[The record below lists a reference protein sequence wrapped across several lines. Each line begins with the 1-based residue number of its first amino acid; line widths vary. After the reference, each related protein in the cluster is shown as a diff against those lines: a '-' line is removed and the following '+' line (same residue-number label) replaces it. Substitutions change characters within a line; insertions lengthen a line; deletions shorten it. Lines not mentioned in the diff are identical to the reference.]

1 MNRSLAILGL
11 CLAFLAAGC
20 GGDAAAPASGQ
31 AATGIPAVPSAP
43 APDTLHP
50 RLRLVTNQGA
60 ITVELD
66 GENAPISV
74 NNFLGYADAGHYAG
88 TVFHQVEPG
97 FIAAAGGYTESLAEK
112 GTTQRPI
119 RNEADNGL
127 KNTRGT
133 IACARS
139 PEVIDSTTCQFFF
152 NLADNAQLDHQ
163 GREPADY
170 GYCVF
175 GKVVEGLEVLDKIS
189 AVPAG
194 PQGELPSVPQQAVV
208 IERITRVR

>member
-1 MNRSLAILGL
+1 MNRPLSTLGVFLAL
-11 CLAFLAAGC
+11 LAAGC
-20 GGDAAAPASGQ
+20 GGDAAAPAGDQ
-31 AATGIPAVPSAP
+31 AATGNPTSPTAP
-43 APDTLHP
+43 APDTRHP

-74 NNFLGYADAGHYAG
+74 SNFLGYADAGHYAG

-112 GTTQRPI
+112 ATTERPI

-152 NLADNAQLDHQ
+152 NLADNTQLDHQ

-189 AVPAG
+189 ALPAG
-194 PQGELPSVPQQAVV
+194 PQGELSSVPQQAVV
-208 IERITRVR
+208 IERVTRVR

>member
-1 MNRSLAILGL
+1 MNRSLSTLGL
-11 CLAFLAAGC
+11 FLALLAAGC
-20 GGDAAAPASGQ
+20 GGDAAAPAGDQ
-31 AATGIPAVPSAP
+31 AATGGPASPSAP

-74 NNFLGYADAGHYAG
+74 SNFLGYADAGHYVG

-112 GTTQRPI
+112 ATAQRPI

-133 IACARS
+133 LACARS

-152 NLADNAQLDHQ
+152 NLADNPQLDHQ

-175 GKVVEGLEVLDKIS
+175 GKVVEGFEVLDKIA
-189 AVPAG
+189 AVPAA

-208 IERITRVR
+208 IERVTRVR

>member
-1 MNRSLAILGL
+1 MNRSLSTFGVF
-11 CLAFLAAGC
+11 LALLAAGC
-20 GGDAAAPASGQ
+20 GGDAAAPAGDQ
-31 AATGIPAVPSAP
+31 AATSGPASPSAP
-43 APDTLHP
+43 PPDTLRP

-74 NNFLGYADAGHYAG
+74 GNFLAYADAGHYAG

-97 FIAAAGGYTESLAEK
+97 FIAAAGGYNESLAEMP
-112 GTTQRPI
+112 TEQSPI

-163 GREPADY
+163 GRDPADY

-175 GKVVEGLEVLDKIS
+175 GKVVEGLEVLDKIA
-189 AVPAG
+189 AVPAA

-208 IERITRVR
+208 IERVTRVR